1 MIDEL
6 RKTGHLTLEN
16 SKIISDLV
24 ELCSVPGVSGR
35 EEKVREK
42 IISMITTKYR
52 VDNIGNLIVEQERNV
67 KNKKILKNE
76 INERNVILLAHM
88 DEIGFYITSLR
99 GDGKLEIRNVGG
111 IVEETVQGSFVK
123 VVTKQGVL
131 DGVIGTVPPH
141 LRNDGVT
148 FDKCID
154 VGARNKEELVTL
166 GISIMDYAVF
176 WKDHAILNND
186 ILSMRSLD
194 DRFGCY
200 VLVELSKLSKMS
212 EYFWNP
218 TFVWTVQ
225 EEVGLRGAKA
235 IVDSFS
241 KRKDRSYD
249 LAIAIDSFAC
259 CSKQNQHICLG
270 NGPVI
275 RSFDNS
281 SISNYTVVNAFL
293 DIAEKNNI
301 PVQLGTTGGG
311 NDASVFVEYG
321 IPMVALSVPVRY
333 LHSQVEMVHIND
345 VKNLIRL
352 LDAFLKT
359 NFKEEI

>member
-1 MIDEL
+1 MMDNSSKMEPF
-6 RKTGHLTLEN
+6 TLEN

-24 ELCSVPGVSGR
+24 ELCLIPGVSGR

-42 IISMITTKYR
+42 IISMIKTKYK
-52 VDNIGNLIVEQERNV
+52 VDKIGNLIVEQERSV
-67 KNKKILKNE
+67 KNEMNQKNE
-76 INERNVILLAHM
+76 ICKPNVILLAHM
-88 DEIGFYITSLR
+88 DEIGFYITNLR
-99 GDGKLEIRNVGG
+99 NDGKLEIRNVGG
-111 IVEETVQGSFVK
+111 IIEETIQGSFVK
-123 VVTKQGVL
+123 VVTKQGIL
-131 DGVIGTVPPH
+131 DGIIGTVPPH
-141 LRNDGVT
+141 LKNDGVI

-154 VGARNKEELVTL
+154 VGANSREELVSL

-176 WKDHAILNND
+176 RKEYAVLNND

-200 VLVELSKLSKMS
+200 VLVELSKLSKVS

-225 EEVGLRGAKA
+225 EEVGLRGAKSIA
-235 IVDSFS
+235 NSFL
-241 KRKDRSYD
+241 KCKDKSYD

-259 CSKQNQHICLG
+259 CSKQNQHVGLG
-270 NGPVI
+270 KGPVI
-275 RSFDNS
+275 RAFDNS
-281 SISNYTVVNAFL
+281 SISNYKIVNAFL
-293 DIAEKNNI
+293 DIAEKNDI

-311 NDASVFVEYG
+311 NDASVFLEYG

-333 LHSQVEMVHIND
+333 LHSQVEMVHIKD

-359 NFKEEI
+359 NFEDIL